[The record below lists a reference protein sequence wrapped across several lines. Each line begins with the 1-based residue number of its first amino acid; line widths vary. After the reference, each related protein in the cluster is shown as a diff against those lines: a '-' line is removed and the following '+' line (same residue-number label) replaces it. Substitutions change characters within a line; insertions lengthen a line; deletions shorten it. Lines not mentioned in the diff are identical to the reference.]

1 MKVTRH
7 GSSYDN
13 VEQGGRSGM
22 TVGFGADDAGYELK
36 SMLLAEIRTLP
47 GMTAIDFGVSSAD
60 APEPYPQVGVRVA
73 EAVARGEID
82 RAILVC
88 GTGIGMAIS
97 ANKVPGVRA
106 AVAYDA
112 YSVERSILSNNC
124 QVLALGARV
133 IGGHLAMT
141 IVRQWLALRFD
152 EASPSS
158 AKLAMLEAYEN
169 TGHPVGGHQLEDAP
183 AC

>member
-1 MKVTRH
+1 MKLNPH
-7 GSSYDN
+7 GSSCDN
-13 VEQGGRSGM
+13 IELGARSGM

-36 SMLLAEIRTLP
+36 MMLLAETRKLP
-47 GMTAIDFGVSSAD
+47 GMTVIDFGVSSAD
-60 APEPYPQVGVRVA
+60 ATEPYPRVGVLVA
-73 EAVARGEID
+73 EAVARREID

-133 IGGHLAMT
+133 IGGHLAAT
-141 IVRQWLALRFD
+141 IVKQWLALRFD

-169 TGHPVGGHQLEDAP
+169 TEHPVGGNQLEEVP

>member
-1 MKVTRH
+1 
-7 GSSYDN
+7 
-13 VEQGGRSGM
+13 M
-22 TVGFGADDAGYELK
+22 TVGFGSDDAGYELK
-36 SMLLAEIRTLP
+36 SLLLAEISGLP
-47 GMTAIDFGVSSAD
+47 GMTVIDFGVSSAD
-60 APEPYPQVGVRVA
+60 ASEAYPQVGVRVA
-73 EAVARGEID
+73 QAVARGEID

-97 ANKVPGVRA
+97 ANKVAGVRA

-133 IGGHLAMT
+133 IGGHLATT

-152 EASPSS
+152 TASPSS
-158 AKLAMLEAYEN
+158 AKLAMLAAFECAE
-169 TGHPVGGHQLEDAP
+169 HPDGGHRLDDAP

>member
-1 MKVTRH
+1 VLP
-7 GSSYDN
+7 
-13 VEQGGRSGM
+13 GM
-22 TVGFGADDAGYELK
+22 PSVMTIGFGADDAGYELK
-36 SMLLAEIRTLP
+36 SMLMAEICRLP
-47 GMTAIDFGVSSAD
+47 RVRVIDFGVSNAD
-60 APEPYPQVGVRVA
+60 ATEAYPQVGVRVA

-97 ANKVPGVRA
+97 ANKVAGVRA

-133 IGGHLAMT
+133 IGGHLATM
-141 IVRQWLALRFD
+141 IVRQWLELRFD
-152 EASPSS
+152 QASPSS

-169 TGHPVGGHQLEDAP
+169 TGHPVGGHPLEEAP
-183 AC
+183 A

>member
-1 MKVTRH
+1 MKVTRRH
-7 GSSYDN
+7 SSYDDGEHS
-13 VEQGGRSGM
+13 VRSEM

-36 SMLLAEIRTLP
+36 SMLLAETSRLP
-47 GMTAIDFGVSSAD
+47 GMTVIDFGVASAD
-60 APEPYPQVGVRVA
+60 AIEPYPQVGVRVA
-73 EAVARGEID
+73 EAVACGEID

-133 IGGHLAMT
+133 IGGHLAAT
-141 IVRQWLALRFD
+141 IVKQWLALRFD
-152 EASPSS
+152 ETSPSS
-158 AKLAMLEAYEN
+158 LKLAMLEAYEK
-169 TGHPVGGHQLEDAP
+169 TDHPADGHRLDDAP

>member
-1 MKVTRH
+1 M
-7 GSSYDN
+7 GSPDVPS
-13 VEQGGRSGM
+13 VM

-36 SMLLAEIRTLP
+36 TMLLAEAGGLP
-47 GMTAIDFGVSSAD
+47 GVKVIDFGVSGAD
-60 APEPYPQVGVRVA
+60 ATEAYPQVGVRVA
-73 EAVARGEID
+73 QAVARGDID

-106 AVAYDA
+106 AVAYDG

-133 IGGHLAMT
+133 IAGHLAVT

-152 EASPSS
+152 TASPSS

-169 TGHPVGGHQLEDAP
+169 TEHPDGGHRLEDAP
-183 AC
+183 AW

>member
-1 MKVTRH
+1 M
-7 GSSYDN
+7 GSPDVPS
-13 VEQGGRSGM
+13 VM

-36 SMLLAEIRTLP
+36 TMLLAEAGALP
-47 GMTAIDFGVSSAD
+47 GVKVIDFGVSGPD
-60 APEPYPQVGVRVA
+60 ATEAYPQVGVRVA
-73 EAVARGEID
+73 QAVARGDID

-97 ANKVPGVRA
+97 ANKVAGVRA

-133 IGGHLAMT
+133 IAGHLAAT
-141 IVRQWLALRFD
+141 IARQWLALRFD
-152 EASPSS
+152 PASPSS

-169 TGHPVGGHQLEDAP
+169 AEHPDGGHRLEDAP
-183 AC
+183 AW

>member
-1 MKVTRH
+1 MRL
-7 GSSYDN
+7 
-13 VEQGGRSGM
+13 
-22 TVGFGADDAGYELK
+22 GFGADDAGYGLK
-36 SMLLAEIRTLP
+36 TMLMAEISALP
-47 GMTAIDFGVSSAD
+47 DVQVFDFGVSGAGD
-60 APEPYPQVGVRVA
+60 TEPYPQVGVRVA
-73 EAVARGEID
+73 EAVAGGEID
-82 RAILVC
+82 RAILIC

-133 IGGHLAMT
+133 IGGHLAVA
-141 IVRQWLALRFD
+141 IVRQWLTLRFD
-152 EASPSS
+152 ETSPSS
-158 AKLAMLEAYEN
+158 AKLAVLEAYEN
-169 TGHPVGGHQLEDAP
+169 TQHPAGGNRLEGAP

>member
-1 MKVTRH
+1 MM
-7 GSSYDN
+7 GSPDVPS
-13 VEQGGRSGM
+13 VM

-36 SMLLAEIRTLP
+36 TMLLAEVSGLP
-47 GMTAIDFGVSSAD
+47 GVRVIDFGVSSAD
-60 APEPYPQVGVRVA
+60 ASEAYPQVGVRVA
-73 EAVARGEID
+73 HAVARGEID

-97 ANKVPGVRA
+97 ANKVAGVRA

-112 YSVERSILSNNC
+112 YSVERSVLSNNC

-133 IGGHLAMT
+133 IGGHLAAT

-152 EASPSS
+152 TASPSS
-158 AKLAMLEAYEN
+158 EKLAMLDAFEYAEHPDR
-169 TGHPVGGHQLEDAP
+169 GHRLDDAP

>member
-1 MKVTRH
+1 MKADVP
-7 GSSYDN
+7 
-13 VEQGGRSGM
+13 SGM
-22 TVGFGADDAGYELK
+22 TVGFGADDAGYQLK
-36 SMLLAEIRTLP
+36 SMLLAETSRIT
-47 GMTAIDFGVSSAD
+47 GIEVIDFGVSGPD
-60 APEPYPQVGVRVA
+60 ATEPYPQVGVRVA

-152 EASPSS
+152 AASPSAS
-158 AKLAMLEAYEN
+158 KLAVLQAYEN
-169 TGHPVGGHQLEDAP
+169 TEHLLGGHRLEDAP

>member
-7 GSSYDN
+7 DSSYDQ
-13 VEQGGRSGM
+13 VEQAVRSGM

-36 SMLLAEIRTLP
+36 SMLLAETKTLP
-47 GMTAIDFGVSSAD
+47 GMTVIDFGVSSAHE
-60 APEPYPQVGVRVA
+60 AEPYPQVGVRVA
-73 EAVARGEID
+73 EAVARGEVD
-82 RAILVC
+82 RAILIC

-133 IGGHLAMT
+133 IGGHLAAT

-158 AKLAMLEAYEN
+158 AKLALLAEYEN
-169 TGHPVGGHQLEDAP
+169 TGHPVGGHQLENAP

>member
-1 MKVTRH
+1 
-7 GSSYDN
+7 
-13 VEQGGRSGM
+13 
-22 TVGFGADDAGYELK
+22 
-36 SMLLAEIRTLP
+36 
-47 GMTAIDFGVSSAD
+47 
-60 APEPYPQVGVRVA
+60 
-73 EAVARGEID
+73 VARGEID

-106 AVAYDA
+106 TVAYDA

-133 IGGHLAMT
+133 VGGHLAAT

-169 TGHPVGGHQLEDAP
+169 TGHPVAGQHLEDAS

>member
-1 MKVTRH
+1 VKAARH
-7 GSSYDN
+7 GSSGDN
-13 VEQGGRSGM
+13 LEQGLRSGM

-36 SMLLAEIRTLP
+36 CMLLAETRRLA
-47 GMTAIDFGVSSAD
+47 GMTVIDFGVSSPD
-60 APEPYPQVGVRVA
+60 ATEPYPQVGVRVA
-73 EAVARGEID
+73 EAVASGEID

-124 QVLALGARV
+124 QILALGARV
-133 IGGHLAMT
+133 IGGHLAAS

-152 EASPSS
+152 EASPSA

-169 TGHPVGGHQLEDAP
+169 TGHPVGGHELEGAP
-183 AC
+183 TC

>member
-1 MKVTRH
+1 MV
-7 GSSYDN
+7 GSPDMPS
-13 VEQGGRSGM
+13 VM
-22 TVGFGADDAGYELK
+22 TIGFGADDAGYELK
-36 SMLLAEIRTLP
+36 SMLLAETRSLP
-47 GMTAIDFGVSSAD
+47 GMTVIDFGVSSAD
-60 APEPYPQVGVRVA
+60 ATEPYPQVGVRVA

-133 IGGHLAMT
+133 IGGHLAAT

-169 TGHPVGGHQLEDAP
+169 AEHPAGGHRLEDAP

>member
-1 MKVTRH
+1 
-7 GSSYDN
+7 
-13 VEQGGRSGM
+13 M
-22 TVGFGADDAGYELK
+22 TIGFGADDAGYELK
-36 SMLLAEIRTLP
+36 SMLLADTRSLP
-47 GMTAIDFGVSSAD
+47 GVRVIDFGVSSPD
-60 APEPYPQVGVRVA
+60 ATEAYPQVGVRVA

-133 IGGHLAMT
+133 IGGHLATM

-158 AKLAMLEAYEN
+158 AKLAVLEAYEN
-169 TGHPVGGHQLEDAP
+169 TEHPVGGHPLEDAP
-183 AC
+183 A

>member
-1 MKVTRH
+1 MA
-7 GSSYDN
+7 
-13 VEQGGRSGM
+13 SGM

-36 SMLLAEIRTLP
+36 AMLLAEIGALP
-47 GMTAIDFGVSSAD
+47 GMTLIDFGVSSAD
-60 APEPYPQVGVRVA
+60 AAEPYPQVGLRVA

-97 ANKVPGVRA
+97 ANKVPRVRA

-133 IGGHLAMT
+133 IGGHLAAT

-152 EASPSS
+152 VASPSA
-158 AKLAMLEAYEN
+158 AKLAVLETYEN
-169 TGHPVGGHQLEDAP
+169 TGHPVGGPRLEGVT

>member
-1 MKVTRH
+1 MTADVP
-7 GSSYDN
+7 
-13 VEQGGRSGM
+13 GGM
-22 TVGFGADDAGYELK
+22 IVGFGADDAGYELK
-36 SMLLAEIRTLP
+36 SMLMAETSALP
-47 GMTAIDFGVSSAD
+47 GLNVIDFGVSGAD
-60 APEPYPQVGVRVA
+60 ATEPYPQVGVRVA
-73 EAVARGEID
+73 EAVARGEVH
-82 RAILVC
+82 RAILIC

-133 IGGHLAMT
+133 IGGHLAAA

-158 AKLAMLEAYEN
+158 AKLAVLEAYEN
-169 TGHPVGGHQLEDAP
+169 TEHPAGGRRLEDAP

>member
-1 MKVTRH
+1 MTA
-7 GSSYDN
+7 DML
-13 VEQGGRSGM
+13 SGM

-36 SMLLAEIRTLP
+36 NMLLAETSRLP
-47 GMTAIDFGVSSAD
+47 GMRVIDFGVSGPD
-60 APEPYPQVGVRVA
+60 ATEAYPQVGVRVA
-73 EAVARGEID
+73 QAVARGEID

-133 IGGHLAMT
+133 IGGHLAAA

-152 EASPSS
+152 AASPSA
-158 AKLAMLEAYEN
+158 AKLAVLAAYES
-169 TGHPVGGHQLEDAP
+169 TEHPVGGHRLEGAP
-183 AC
+183 AW

>member
-1 MKVTRH
+1 MRIALGCDEAGLPLLNVIREYLATR
-7 GSSYDN
+7 N
-13 VEQGGRSGM
+13 VPVQ
-22 TVGFGADDAGYELK
+22 
-36 SMLLAEIRTLP
+36 
-47 GMTAIDFGVSSAD
+47 DFGVHTTD
-60 APEPYPQVGVRVA
+60 PVDYPDVA
-73 EAVARGEID
+73 EEASKAVASGDCD

-88 GTGIGMAIS
+88 GTGIGMSIT

-106 AVAYDA
+106 ALAYDA

-133 IGGHLAMT
+133 IGGHLATT

-152 EASPSS
+152 TASPSS
-158 AKLAMLEAYEN
+158 AKLAMLAAFEN
-169 TGHPVGGHQLEDAP
+169 TEHLVSGHRLEDAP

>member
-1 MKVTRH
+1 MKADGLR
-7 GSSYDN
+7 
-13 VEQGGRSGM
+13 GM
-22 TVGFGADDAGYELK
+22 TVGFGADDAGYQLK
-36 SMLLAEIRTLP
+36 STLLAETSRLP
-47 GMTAIDFGVSSAD
+47 GIEVIDFGVSGPD
-60 APEPYPQVGVRVA
+60 ATEPYPQVGVRVA

-97 ANKVPGVRA
+97 ANKVRGVRA

-133 IGGHLAMT
+133 IGEHLAVT

-152 EASPSS
+152 EASPSAS
-158 AKLAMLEAYEN
+158 KLAVLQAYEN
-169 TGHPVGGHQLEDAP
+169 REHLVGGHRLEDAP

>member
-1 MKVTRH
+1 MTADAS
-7 GSSYDN
+7 G
-13 VEQGGRSGM
+13 GM

-36 SMLLAEIRTLP
+36 SMLLAEISTLP
-47 GMTAIDFGVSSAD
+47 GMTVIDFGVSSA
-60 APEPYPQVGVRVA
+60 AATEPYPQVGVRVA
-73 EAVARGEID
+73 EAVARKEID
-82 RAILVC
+82 RAVLVC

-97 ANKVPGVRA
+97 ANKVQGVRA

-112 YSVERSILSNNC
+112 YSVERSVLSNNC

-133 IGGHLAMT
+133 IGGHLAAA

-152 EASPSS
+152 DASPSA
-158 AKLAMLEAYEN
+158 AKLAVLEAYEN
-169 TGHPVGGHQLEDAP
+169 AEHEADGYRLEDAP

>member
-1 MKVTRH
+1 MKADVP
-7 GSSYDN
+7 
-13 VEQGGRSGM
+13 GGM
-22 TVGFGADDAGYELK
+22 KVGFGADDAGYELK
-36 SMLLAEIRTLP
+36 TILIAEISALP
-47 GMTAIDFGVSSAD
+47 DVKVIDFGVSGAGET
-60 APEPYPQVGVRVA
+60 EPYPQVGVRVA

-82 RAILVC
+82 RAILIC

-133 IGGHLAMT
+133 IGGHLAVA
-141 IVRQWLALRFD
+141 IARQWLALRFD

-158 AKLAMLEAYEN
+158 AKLAVLEAYEN
-169 TGHPVGGHQLEDAP
+169 SERPGGGRRLEGAP

>member
-1 MKVTRH
+1 MKVTRRH
-7 GSSYDN
+7 SSYDN
-13 VEQGGRSGM
+13 GEQGVRSGM

-36 SMLLAEIRTLP
+36 SMLLAETSRLP
-47 GMTAIDFGVSSAD
+47 GTTVIDFGVSSAD
-60 APEPYPQVGVRVA
+60 AREPYPQVGVRVA

-133 IGGHLAMT
+133 IGGHLAAT

-152 EASPSS
+152 ETSPSS
-158 AKLAMLEAYEN
+158 AKLALLAAYEN
-169 TGHPVGGHQLEDAP
+169 TEHPADGHRLEDAP

>member
-1 MKVTRH
+1 
-7 GSSYDN
+7 
-13 VEQGGRSGM
+13 M

-36 SMLLAEIRTLP
+36 SLLLAEISGLA
-47 GMTAIDFGVSSAD
+47 GMTVVDFGVSSAD
-60 APEPYPQVGVRVA
+60 AAEPYPHVGIRVA

-112 YSVERSILSNNC
+112 YSVERSVLSNNC

-133 IGGHLAMT
+133 IGAHLAAT

-158 AKLAMLEAYEN
+158 AKLAVLDAYEN
-169 TGHPVGGHQLEDAP
+169 GEHPVGDDRLEGVT

>member
-1 MKVTRH
+1 MTA
-7 GSSYDN
+7 DMPT
-13 VEQGGRSGM
+13 GM

-36 SMLLAEIRTLP
+36 SMLLAETRRLP
-47 GMTAIDFGVSSAD
+47 GMRVVDFGVSGPD
-60 APEPYPQVGVRVA
+60 ATESYPQVGVRVA
-73 EAVARGEID
+73 KAVARGEID

-133 IGGHLAMT
+133 IGGHLAAT

-152 EASPSS
+152 ETSPSA
-158 AKLAMLEAYEN
+158 AKLAMLAAYES
-169 TGHPVGGHQLEDAP
+169 TELPVGGHRLEGAP

>member
-1 MKVTRH
+1 MPSV
-7 GSSYDN
+7 
-13 VEQGGRSGM
+13 M

-36 SMLLAEIRTLP
+36 TMLVAEASGLP
-47 GMTAIDFGVSSAD
+47 WVKVIDFGVSGAD
-60 APEPYPQVGVRVA
+60 VTEAYPQVGLRVA
-73 EAVARGEID
+73 QAVARGEID

-97 ANKVPGVRA
+97 ANKVTGVRA

-112 YSVERSILSNNC
+112 YSVERSVLSNNC

-133 IGGHLAMT
+133 IGGHLAAT
-141 IVRQWLALRFD
+141 IMRQWLALRFD
-152 EASPSS
+152 TASPSS

-169 TGHPVGGHQLEDAP
+169 AEHPDGGHRLEDAS